1 MEGDARTLRLKIT
14 LAYQG
19 TDFEGWQLQAGN
31 RPARTVQ
38 GCLEQA
44 LAALAQ
50 VPVRAHG
57 SARTD
62 SGVHALE
69 QVAHAD
75 VPAERAG
82 LPWQRALDS
91 LVPRDMAVLEAAPA
105 PAGFHARF
113 DAVGKRYAYTLW
125 TNSHFVIPQ
134 RRHFVW
140 QTGPLD
146 VDAMREVASVLA
158 GEHDFAAF
166 ANAGSNVSSTVRDVS
181 AIRIRPGQF
190 PEELVFEFEAGG
202 FLKQM
207 VRNLVGALVAAGRGK
222 VNPET
227 IRSCLE
233 MKDRTRLPATAPAQ
247 GLCLERVFYGDFSG
261 RRFSLGHSASGKSGP
276 GRERGQRAHD
286 PAGAGVPG
294 GERPK

>member
-1 MEGDARTLRLKIT
+1 MEGDAQKIRLKII

-19 TDFEGWQLQAGN
+19 TDFEGWQLQAGQ

-38 GCLEQA
+38 GCLEEA
-44 LAALAQ
+44 LAVLAG

-75 VPAERAG
+75 VPAGRAG
-82 LPWQRALDS
+82 LPWRRALGA
-91 LVPRDMAVLEAAPA
+91 LVPRDMAVLEAAVA
-105 PAGFHARF
+105 PSGFHARF

-125 TNSHFVIPQ
+125 TDSRFVIPQ
-134 RRHFVW
+134 RRQFVW

-146 VDAMREVASVLA
+146 VDAMREAAAVLV

-166 ANAGSNVSSTVRDVS
+166 ANSGSDVRSTVRNLS
-181 AIRIRPGQF
+181 AIRTRGGEF
-190 PEELVFEFEAGG
+190 PSELVFEFEAEG

-207 VRNLVGALVAAGRGK
+207 VRNLMGTLVAAGRGK
-222 VNPET
+222 VNPQGV
-227 IRSCLE
+227 RSCLE
-233 MKDRTRLPATAPAQ
+233 MRDRTRLPATAPAQ
-247 GLCLERVFYGDFSG
+247 GLCLERVFYGES
-261 RRFSLGHSASGKSGP
+261 
-276 GRERGQRAHD
+276 
-286 PAGAGVPG
+286 
-294 GERPK
+294 GERRLVFKPSSSGESGHERDLCDHSPARADAADRGGTK

>member
-1 MEGDARTLRLKIT
+1 MQDDAQTVRLKII

-19 TDFEGWQLQAGN
+19 TDFEGWQLQAGR

-44 LAALAQ
+44 LATLAGG
-50 VPVRAHG
+50 PVRAHG

-69 QVAHAD
+69 QVVHAD
-75 VPAERAG
+75 VPAARAG
-82 LPWQRALDS
+82 LPWQRALDA

-105 PAGFHARF
+105 PSGFHARF

-125 TNSHFVIPQ
+125 TEPRFVIPQ
-134 RRHFVW
+134 RRQFVW

-146 VDAMREVASVLA
+146 VDAMRQTAEILV
-158 GEHDFAAF
+158 GQHDFAAF
-166 ANAGSNVSSTVRDVS
+166 ANSGSDVRTTVRHVS
-181 AIRIRPGQF
+181 AIRTRGGGFPG
-190 PEELVFEFEAGG
+190 ELVFEFEAEG

-207 VRNLVGALVAAGRGK
+207 VRNLMGTLVAAGRGK
-222 VNPET
+222 VNAEAV
-227 IRSCLE
+227 RSCLE

-247 GLCLERVFYGDFSG
+247 GLCLERVFYGESGG
-261 RRFSLGHSASGKSGP
+261 RRLVFGHSPSDEP
-276 GRERGQRAHD
+276 DRERDRRALD
-286 PAGAGVPG
+286 QGRADAGDRG
-294 GERPK
+294 GPK

>member
-1 MEGDARTLRLKIT
+1 MESDAHTVRLKIT

-19 TDFEGWQLQAGN
+19 TQFEGWQLQAGP

-44 LAALAQ
+44 LATLAG

-62 SGVHALE
+62 AGVHALE

-82 LPWQRALDS
+82 LPWQRALDA
-91 LVPRDMAVLEAAPA
+91 LVPRDMAVLAAEVA
-105 PAGFHARF
+105 PSGFHARF
-113 DAVGKRYAYTLW
+113 GALGKRYAYTLW
-125 TNSHFVIPQ
+125 INPRFVIPQ
-134 RRHFVW
+134 RRQFVW

-146 VDAMREVASVLA
+146 VDAMGRAAALLV

-166 ANAGSNVSSTVRDVS
+166 ANSGSDVRDTVRTVS
-181 AIRIRPGQF
+181 AIRTRGGEFPG
-190 PEELVFEFEAGG
+190 ELVFEFEGGG

-207 VRNLVGALVAAGRGK
+207 VRNLMGTLVAVGRGK
-222 VNPET
+222 VNPEAV
-227 IRSCLE
+227 RSCLE

-247 GLCLERVFYGDFSG
+247 GLCLERVFYGDSG
-261 RRFSLGHSASGKSGP
+261 ERRLVFGSSSGAEPDRGRDFCARGP
-276 GRERGQRAHD
+276 AW
-286 PAGAGVPG
+286 AGAADRG
-294 GERPK
+294 GAK